1 MILQDLLKQA
11 AYRCGFS
18 LRRMRGVK
26 ARGGAEGSA
35 RLGSDGAA
43 LRKAIHAVDPYVGF
57 DFETVPRDDQGW
69 GSKSPAFGKLVER
82 VRPRLIMEVGTWKGG
97 SALEMAGHFERLAL
111 PDASILCIDTWLG
124 ALEMWGDQ
132 EDSDRYG
139 SLNLKHGYPQL
150 YYQFLANVCHQGMQS
165 RIIPFPLPSV
175 TAAQWLSLRGVRA
188 DLIYVDGSH
197 EEEDVYADLADYWDL
212 LTPGGLIF
220 GDDYCWTGVK
230 MAVNRFTSENRLHLE
245 HLDDKWL
252 LAKPA

>member
-11 AYRCGFS
+11 AYQFGFS

-26 ARGGAEGSA
+26 ARGGAVGSA
-35 RLGSDGAA
+35 NLGGEGAA
-43 LRKAIHAVDPYVGF
+43 LRKAIHAVDPYAGF
-57 DFETVPRDDQGW
+57 DFAAIPVDDQGW

-82 VRPRLIMEVGTWKGG
+82 VRPKLIIEVGTWKGG
-97 SALEMAGHFERLAL
+97 SAIEMAGHLDRLDLA
-111 PDASILCIDTWLG
+111 DSSILCVDTWLG

-132 EDSDRYG
+132 EDADRFG

-150 YYQFLANVCHQGMQS
+150 YYQFLANVCHHGAQS

-197 EEEDVYADLADYWDL
+197 EEEDVHADLVDYWDL
-212 LTPGGLIF
+212 LSPGGVIF

-230 MAVNRFTSENRLHLE
+230 MAVDRFTSENRLKLE

-252 LAKPA
+252 LAKSA

>member
-1 MILQDLLKQA
+1 MILQDLLKQVA
-11 AYRCGFS
+11 FRCGFS

-26 ARGGAEGSA
+26 SRHGAVGSA
-35 RLGSDGAA
+35 HLGKDGAA
-43 LRKAIHAVDPYVGF
+43 LKKAIHAVDPYVDF
-57 DFETVPRDDQGW
+57 DCSMIPLDDQGW
-69 GSKSPAFGKLVER
+69 GSKSPAFGKLVEK
-82 VRPRLIMEVGTWKGG
+82 VRPKLIIEVGTWKGG
-97 SALEMAGHFERLAL
+97 SAIEMAGHLQRLKLA
-111 PDASILCIDTWLG
+111 DATILCIDTWLG

-132 EDSDRYG
+132 EDTDRFG

-150 YYQFLANVCHQGMQS
+150 YYQFLANVCHHGMQS
-165 RIIPFPLPSV
+165 RIIPLPLPSV

-212 LTPGGLIF
+212 LAQGGVIF

-230 MAVNRFTSENRLHLE
+230 MAVDQFTSEKRLKLE

-252 LAKPA
+252 LTKSA